1 MWQDVWI
8 VILKLMFLEQR
19 KGVGGKRKES
29 GDDIWIWNQH
39 NHIFIQ
45 LKFDFK
51 FLFERIEVPTQHW
64 RLKIHWILGIV
75 IISFISSIF
84 FWVLFNCFCFSFYFP
99 FILLSFFFCISL
111 FFSPCSIIVFE
122 MLFVSFLLCTKL
134 VKWRERKMFFFS
146 FGCSSTIVPW
156 QLWHNTV
163 K

>member
-1 MWQDVWI
+1 
-8 VILKLMFLEQR
+8 
-19 KGVGGKRKES
+19 
-29 GDDIWIWNQH
+29 
-39 NHIFIQ
+39 
-45 LKFDFK
+45 
-51 FLFERIEVPTQHW
+51 
-64 RLKIHWILGIV
+64 
-75 IISFISSIF
+75 
-84 FWVLFNCFCFSFYFP
+84 
-99 FILLSFFFCISL
+99 L